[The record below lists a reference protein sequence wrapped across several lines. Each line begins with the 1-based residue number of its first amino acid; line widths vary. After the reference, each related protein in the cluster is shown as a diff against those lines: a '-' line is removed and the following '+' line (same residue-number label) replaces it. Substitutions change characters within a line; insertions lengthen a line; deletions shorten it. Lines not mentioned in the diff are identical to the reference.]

1 MSIKTDYLE
10 GKFIEHALRN
20 VTYTSPTSVFA
31 ALLTAVANAETGAV
45 TEVSGGS
52 YARQAVVFGA
62 QSGGV
67 CTNSVAVT
75 YPTASANWGTVTHLA
90 IYDLVT
96 GGNAMYI
103 LSLTSSQGVNTGQTA
118 SFAVGAISIGET

>member
-10 GKFIEHALRN
+10 GKVVEHVLRN
-20 VTYTSPTSVFA
+20 VVFTSPTSVFA
-31 ALLTAVANAETGAV
+31 ALLTGVANAETGAV

-52 YARQAVVFGA
+52 YARQGVTFGA

-75 YPTASANWGTVTHLA
+75 YPTATGNWGTVTHVG
-90 IYDLVT
+90 IYDANSA
-96 GGNAMYI
+96 GNALYI
-103 LSLTSSQGVNTGQTA
+103 ISLTTPQAVNTGQTA
-118 SFAVGAISIGET
+118 SFAIGALQIGET